1 MQAFKKTQPSEFHK
15 TIHKSVHTMAISQ
28 KHIKV
33 SDTKVID
40 VEMIYARA
48 KGLQSSGQECDTQKL
63 LSYELAPQPTSMFDE
78 EGNMRGEK
86 AKYKLKH
93 ALKNE
98 ISRRHL
104 KVNAVFLDGCAVLW
118 TVY

>member
-1 MQAFKKTQPSEFHK
+1 MNPNGLVNIVTGRVIVHPFVNVNNAPSIGKEQMQAFKKTWPSEFHK

-48 KGLQSSGQECDTQKL
+48 KGLQSSG
-63 LSYELAPQPTSMFDE
+63 
-78 EGNMRGEK
+78 
-86 AKYKLKH
+86 
-93 ALKNE
+93 
-98 ISRRHL
+98 
-104 KVNAVFLDGCAVLW
+104 
-118 TVY
+118 

>member
-1 MQAFKKTQPSEFHK
+1 
-15 TIHKSVHTMAISQ
+15 MAISQ
-28 KHIKV
+28 KHFKV

-48 KGLQSSGQECDTQKL
+48 KGLQSSGRDCDTQKL
-63 LSYELAPQPTSMFDE
+63 LSYELTPQPTSILDE
-78 EGNMRGEK
+78 EGKMHEQK